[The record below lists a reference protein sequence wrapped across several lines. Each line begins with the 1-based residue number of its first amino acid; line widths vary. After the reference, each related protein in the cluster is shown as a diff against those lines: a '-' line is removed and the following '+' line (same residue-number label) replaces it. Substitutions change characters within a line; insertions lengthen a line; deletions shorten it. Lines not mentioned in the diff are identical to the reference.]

1 MTREHLY
8 RGKRLDNGQWIYGNL
23 LAPAAGEVNAYYI
36 KPGLNGRR
44 VAVEPDS
51 VGQYIGLDDTFGN
64 RVFNGDILKL
74 TNNDKVSY
82 QLEDD
87 KIILKPKK
95 NESPLRKMFDGFDT
109 EAYFKSEPNNKEIDW
124 GKPQGKET
132 F

>member
-1 MTREHLY
+1 MEHTKGVLTLS
-8 RGKRLDNGQWIYGNL
+8 KWGNSL
-23 LAPAAGEVNAYYI
+23 SIRIPKNVL
-36 KPGLNGRR
+36 
-44 VAVEPDS
+44 
-51 VGQYIGLDDTFGN
+51 
-64 RVFNGDILKL
+64 DILKL

-109 EAYFKSEPNNKEIDW
+109 ETYFKSEPNNKEIDW
-124 GKPQGKET
+124 GKPQGKEI